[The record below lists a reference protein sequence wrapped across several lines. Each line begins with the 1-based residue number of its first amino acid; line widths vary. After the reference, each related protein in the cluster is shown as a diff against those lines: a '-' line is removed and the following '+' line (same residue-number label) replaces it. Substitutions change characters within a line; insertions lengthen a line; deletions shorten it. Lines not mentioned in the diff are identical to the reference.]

1 MIEMSKKRYY
11 KRRKRWQ
18 TDNDKFYRN
27 LNIKKLEEKKQQGIL
42 TFAEKIELDS
52 LKRARRRYKKGRWK
66 K

>member
-1 MIEMSKKRYY
+1 M
-11 KRRKRWQ
+11 
-18 TDNDKFYRN
+18 DNDKFYRN